1 MGASAAAP
9 PYLKHPR
16 RTFCQHQS
24 STPFLQTPRKNQW
37 KQSYAPLAER
47 ELEES
52 QWRSFSKDTLTV
64 ALFNSKDFFFASF
77 TFQRYNSSQNY
88 HKAICNSTLKLNTA
102 YN

>member
-64 ALFNSKDFFFASF
+64 ALFNSKDFFFLQVLHSKDTIPAK
-77 TFQRYNSSQNY
+77 TTIKQY
-88 HKAICNSTLKLNTA
+88 AIQH
-102 YN
+102 